1 MSKTKRKTTRKRKTK
16 YHVGRIPVS
25 QIEFIRSQATDNLNE
40 IQQTFHK
47 KFGKLLKTETISK
60 YRSGV
65 KTSNKKEFTVHLNQ
79 NGKEYSLNEF
89 FTMRM
94 QNSFDENITYV
105 MDNIYRQLRD
115 GIS

>member
-1 MSKTKRKTTRKRKTK
+1 MSTNKRKMTRKKETT

-25 QIEFIRSQATDNLNE
+25 QIEFIRNLRTDDINE
-40 IQQTFHK
+40 IQATVK
-47 KFGKLLKTETISK
+47 KEFGKLLKTGTIAK

-65 KTSNKKEFTVHLNQ
+65 NTSNNREFTVTIKKD
-79 NGKEYSLNEF
+79 GKNYPLDEF

-94 QNSFDENITYV
+94 QNSFDDNMSYV
-105 MDNIYRQLRD
+105 MDNVYRQLRD